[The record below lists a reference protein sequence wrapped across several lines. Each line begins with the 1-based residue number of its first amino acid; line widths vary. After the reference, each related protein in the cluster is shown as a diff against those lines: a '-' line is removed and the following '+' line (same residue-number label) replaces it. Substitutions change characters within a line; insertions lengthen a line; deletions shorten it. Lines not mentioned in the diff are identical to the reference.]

1 MKTEKELA
9 AMSPKE
15 LWKMIRRGEWEL
27 PTIQP
32 CEDYLK
38 AGLCI
43 IPKEYAVDFMTF
55 CHRNPR
61 PCPIIDITDVGSPHP
76 QLSPEADL
84 RTDVPKYNVLVDG
97 ELKEEVTDITHLW
110 RDDLVGFLL
119 GCGVPLDTVLRDH
132 GVDFISPHAL
142 HISNI
147 SCRPAGRFKGP
158 MAVACRLFK
167 NMQDVVRAV
176 QISSRMPFAHGTPV
190 HIGDPS
196 EIGIENIYKGAI
208 VSVPE
213 PESPP
218 EEPLVPVFWA
228 CGCTLELAAGEAK
241 IPLMIT
247 QTPAHM
253 FITDRLTQELVGS

>member
-1 MKTEKELA
+1 MKTEQELV
-9 AMSPKE
+9 AMNPKE
-15 LWKMIRRGEWEL
+15 FWKMVRRGEWEL

-43 IPKEYAVDFMTF
+43 IPKEYAVDFLTF

-61 PCPIIDITDVGSPHP
+61 PGPIIDITDVGSPHP
-76 QLSPEADL
+76 HISPEADL
-84 RTDVPKYNVLVDG
+84 RTDLPKYNVLVDG
-97 ELKEEVTDITHLW
+97 ELKEQVTDINRLW

-132 GVDFISPHAL
+132 SVDFVPHHAL

-147 SCRPAGRFKGP
+147 PCKPAGRFNGP
-158 MAVACRLFK
+158 LSVGLRLFK
-167 NMQDVVRAV
+167 STQDIVRAV
-176 QISSRMPFAHGTPV
+176 QISSRMPFTHGAPV

-196 EIGIENIYKGAI
+196 AIGIENIYKGEI
-208 VSVPE
+208 VAVPE

-218 EEPLVPVFWA
+218 EELLTPVFWA
-228 CGCTLELAAGEAK
+228 CGCTLELAAKQAK

-253 FITDRLTQELVGS
+253 FITDRLTQELIGS

>member
-9 AMSPKE
+9 AMNPKE
-15 LWKMIRRGEWEL
+15 FWKMVRRGEWRL

-32 CEDYLK
+32 CEGYLK

-43 IPKEYAVDFMTF
+43 IPKEYAADFLTF

-76 QLSPEADL
+76 PISPEADL
-84 RTDVPKYNVLVDG
+84 RTDLPKYNIIVDG
-97 ELKEEVTDITHLW
+97 ELKEQATGITHFW

-119 GCGVPLDTVLRDH
+119 GCGVPLDTVLREH
-132 GVDFISPHAL
+132 RVDFISPHAL

-147 SCRPAGRFKGP
+147 PCKPAGRFNGP

-176 QISSRMPFAHGTPV
+176 EISSRMPFAHGTPV

-196 EIGIENIYKGAI
+196 AIGIKNIYKGEI
-208 VSVPE
+208 VAVPE
-213 PESPP
+213 PASLPKEHSI
-218 EEPLVPVFWA
+218 PVFWA
-228 CGCTLELAAGEAK
+228 CGCTLDLAAKEAK

-247 QTPAHM
+247 QSPAHM
-253 FITDRLTQELVGS
+253 FITDRLTQELIGC